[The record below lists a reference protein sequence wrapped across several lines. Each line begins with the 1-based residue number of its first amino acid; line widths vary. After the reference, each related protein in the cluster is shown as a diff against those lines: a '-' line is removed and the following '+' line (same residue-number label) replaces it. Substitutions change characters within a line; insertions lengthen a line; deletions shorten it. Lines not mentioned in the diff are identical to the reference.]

1 MKEPELSIFSM
12 NGECLGSTNITLGI
26 FHLKEGGRRSFMQK
40 TTRNCGDPV
49 PGVACYVA
57 RVAKSG
63 AQVGTGDDTKGIRGF
78 STLPFDL
85 KNFAKEDSSIVGR
98 KSDLD
103 DFSESVGG
111 QDYSERE
118 GSKEGLHG
126 GMRVAIV
133 TD

>member
-1 MKEPELSIFSM
+1 
-12 NGECLGSTNITLGI
+12 
-26 FHLKEGGRRSFMQK
+26 MQK

-63 AQVGTGDDTKGIRGF
+63 AQVGTGDDTKGIREF

-85 KNFAKEDSSIVGR
+85 KNFAKEDNPIVANERRNERQRMERKDGR
-98 KSDLD
+98 SCGEKVTWMISARPLD
-103 DFSESVGG
+103 
-111 QDYSERE
+111 SERE